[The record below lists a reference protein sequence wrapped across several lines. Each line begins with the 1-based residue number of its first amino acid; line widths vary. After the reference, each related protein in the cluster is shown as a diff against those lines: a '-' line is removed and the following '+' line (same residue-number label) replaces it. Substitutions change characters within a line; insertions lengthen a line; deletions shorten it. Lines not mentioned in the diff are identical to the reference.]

1 MSLVKVYLV
10 LPAIILT
17 NASSCS
23 ISSHLS
29 VEYQSG
35 SSVIDVTLPYWNFIM
50 IFNPNQVTWT
60 LRKGVKLPFAPQENI
75 DSVNNNPVE
84 SVPNFQL
91 TKTVVNSVDAPLN
104 QVAASSGDNS
114 LTHNNEPSIAK
125 VGAPVSINVGADN
138 NAVSPVAPVTETVAH
153 ITDSS
158 ANASQEVASL
168 ATTSTATAQTA
179 TSAPATPTPAT
190 STPLPSQEASTVT
203 AAPSANDTAP
213 VVDGRVVD
221 KSVLEN
227 VKESFPRWKTLPY
240 KLRSKRADL
249 FINLNSDVPFLQSL
263 VDFLKSKGLDIKPY
277 DDSVNYLPS
286 DILLLDKTDLVR
298 QGTVYVLQAG
308 KRAIWNELLIE
319 FGDILK

>member
-1 MSLVKVYLV
+1 
-10 LPAIILT
+10 
-17 NASSCS
+17 
-23 ISSHLS
+23 
-29 VEYQSG
+29 
-35 SSVIDVTLPYWNFIM
+35 M

-60 LRKGVKLPFAPQENI
+60 LRKDVKLPFAPQENG
-75 DSVNNNPVE
+75 DPVNYKPVE
-84 SVPNFQL
+84 SVTSSQL
-91 TKTVVNSVDAPLN
+91 TQAVANTVDSPLN
-104 QVAASSGDNS
+104 QVATRSVDTT
-114 LTHNNEPSIAK
+114 LTHNEEPSIAK

-138 NAVSPVAPVTETVAH
+138 NAVSPVAPVTETVAPV
-153 ITDSS
+153 TDSS

-203 AAPSANDTAP
+203 VAPSANDTAP

-240 KLRSKRADL
+240 KLRAKRADL

>member
-1 MSLVKVYLV
+1 
-10 LPAIILT
+10 
-17 NASSCS
+17 
-23 ISSHLS
+23 
-29 VEYQSG
+29 
-35 SSVIDVTLPYWNFIM
+35 M

-138 NAVSPVAPVTETVAH
+138 NAVS
-153 ITDSS
+153 
-158 ANASQEVASL
+158 
-168 ATTSTATAQTA
+168 
-179 TSAPATPTPAT
+179 
-190 STPLPSQEASTVT
+190 TVT

-227 VKESFPRWKTLPY
+227 VKESFPRWKSLPY
-240 KLRSKRADL
+240 KLRAKRADL

-319 FGDILK
+319 FGDRLK

>member
-1 MSLVKVYLV
+1 
-10 LPAIILT
+10 
-17 NASSCS
+17 
-23 ISSHLS
+23 
-29 VEYQSG
+29 
-35 SSVIDVTLPYWNFIM
+35 M

-91 TKTVVNSVDAPLN
+91 TKTVVNSVDVLLN
-104 QVAASSGDNS
+104 QVATSSVDTT
-114 LTHNNEPSIAK
+114 LTHNEEPSIAK

-190 STPLPSQEASTVT
+190 STPATSTPATSTPATSTPATSTPLPSQEASTVT

-240 KLRSKRADL
+240 KLRAKRADL

-319 FGDILK
+319 FGDRLK

>member
-1 MSLVKVYLV
+1 
-10 LPAIILT
+10 
-17 NASSCS
+17 
-23 ISSHLS
+23 
-29 VEYQSG
+29 
-35 SSVIDVTLPYWNFIM
+35 M

-75 DSVNNNPVE
+75 EAVNNNPAD
-84 SVPNFQL
+84 SVPNAQV
-91 TKTVVNSVDAPLN
+91 TNAEVNTVDASLN
-104 QVAASSGDNS
+104 QVAASSGDTS

-125 VGAPVSINVGADN
+125 VSSPVSINVDTAN
-138 NAVSPVAPVTETVAH
+138 NAVSSASTVTENVAPVTE
-153 ITDSS
+153 SS
-158 ANASQEVASL
+158 VNNLQVTATATTTATPKT
-168 ATTSTATAQTA
+168 ATTSTV
-179 TSAPATPTPAT
+179 SPASSLT
-190 STPLPSQEASTVT
+190 QEVSPVT

-240 KLRSKRADL
+240 KLRAKKADL

-308 KRAIWNELLIE
+308 KRAIWNELLLE
-319 FGDILK
+319 FGDRLK

>member
-1 MSLVKVYLV
+1 
-10 LPAIILT
+10 
-17 NASSCS
+17 
-23 ISSHLS
+23 
-29 VEYQSG
+29 
-35 SSVIDVTLPYWNFIM
+35 M

-75 DSVNNNPVE
+75 ESVNNNSAE
-84 SVPNFQL
+84 RVPNSQVANA
-91 TKTVVNSVDAPLN
+91 VVNTVDASLN
-104 QVAASSGDNS
+104 QAAASFVDTS
-114 LTHNNEPSIAK
+114 LTHNNEPSIFK
-125 VGAPVSINVGADN
+125 VDTHASINVGPDN
-138 NAVSPVAPVTETVAH
+138 SSISTEATITENVDLVSESNANNVQVTATA
-153 ITDSS
+153 TPTT
-158 ANASQEVASL
+158 
-168 ATTSTATAQTA
+168 ATTSTVDP
-179 TSAPATPTPAT
+179 TSSHT
-190 STPLPSQEASTVT
+190 QEALSAT
-203 AAPSANDTAP
+203 AAPPANNTAP

-227 VKESFPRWKTLPY
+227 VKESFPCWKTLPY
-240 KLRSKRADL
+240 KLRAKRADL

-319 FGDILK
+319 FGDRLK

>member
-1 MSLVKVYLV
+1 
-10 LPAIILT
+10 
-17 NASSCS
+17 
-23 ISSHLS
+23 
-29 VEYQSG
+29 
-35 SSVIDVTLPYWNFIM
+35 M

-75 DSVNNNPVE
+75 ESVNNNSAE
-84 SVPNFQL
+84 RVPNSQV
-91 TKTVVNSVDAPLN
+91 TNAVVNTVDAPLN
-104 QVAASSGDNS
+104 QVAASFVDTS

-240 KLRSKRADL
+240 KLRAKRADL

-319 FGDILK
+319 FGDRLK

>member
-1 MSLVKVYLV
+1 
-10 LPAIILT
+10 
-17 NASSCS
+17 
-23 ISSHLS
+23 
-29 VEYQSG
+29 
-35 SSVIDVTLPYWNFIM
+35 M

-91 TKTVVNSVDAPLN
+91 TKTVVNSVDASLN
-104 QVAASSGDNS
+104 QVATSSVDTT
-114 LTHNNEPSIAK
+114 LTHNEEPSIAK

-138 NAVSPVAPVTETVAH
+138 NALSTVAPVTETVAH

-168 ATTSTATAQTA
+168 SPTSTATAQTA
-179 TSAPATPTPAT
+179 TSAPATPIPAT

-240 KLRSKRADL
+240 KLRAKRADL

-319 FGDILK
+319 FGDRLK

>member
-1 MSLVKVYLV
+1 
-10 LPAIILT
+10 
-17 NASSCS
+17 
-23 ISSHLS
+23 
-29 VEYQSG
+29 
-35 SSVIDVTLPYWNFIM
+35 M

-60 LRKGVKLPFAPQENI
+60 LRKDVKLPFAPQENI

-104 QVAASSGDNS
+104 QVATSSVDTT
-114 LTHNNEPSIAK
+114 LTHNEEPSIAK

-179 TSAPATPTPAT
+179 TSATVTSSLATP
-190 STPLPSQEASTVT
+190 TPLPSQESSPAT
-203 AAPSANDTAP
+203 ATLPENDTAP

-240 KLRSKRADL
+240 KLRAKRADL

-319 FGDILK
+319 FGDRLK

>member
-1 MSLVKVYLV
+1 
-10 LPAIILT
+10 
-17 NASSCS
+17 
-23 ISSHLS
+23 
-29 VEYQSG
+29 
-35 SSVIDVTLPYWNFIM
+35 M

-60 LRKGVKLPFAPQENI
+60 LRKDVKLPFAPQENG
-75 DSVNNNPVE
+75 DPVNYKPVE
-84 SVPNFQL
+84 SVTSSQL
-91 TKTVVNSVDAPLN
+91 TQAVANTVDSPLN
-104 QVAASSGDNS
+104 QVATRSVDTT
-114 LTHNNEPSIAK
+114 LTHNEEPSIAK

-138 NAVSPVAPVTETVAH
+138 NAVSPVAPVTETVAPV
-153 ITDSS
+153 TDSS

-240 KLRSKRADL
+240 KLRAKRADL

-277 DDSVNYLPS
+277 EDSVNYLPS

-319 FGDILK
+319 FGDRLK

>member
-1 MSLVKVYLV
+1 
-10 LPAIILT
+10 
-17 NASSCS
+17 
-23 ISSHLS
+23 
-29 VEYQSG
+29 
-35 SSVIDVTLPYWNFIM
+35 M

-60 LRKGVKLPFAPQENI
+60 LRKGVKLPFAPHENI

-91 TKTVVNSVDAPLN
+91 TKTVVNSVDASLN
-104 QVAASSGDNS
+104 QVATSSVDTT
-114 LTHNNEPSIAK
+114 LTHNEEPSIAK

-203 AAPSANDTAP
+203 AAPSANNTAP

-240 KLRSKRADL
+240 KLRAKSADL

-319 FGDILK
+319 FGDRLK

>member
-1 MSLVKVYLV
+1 
-10 LPAIILT
+10 
-17 NASSCS
+17 
-23 ISSHLS
+23 
-29 VEYQSG
+29 
-35 SSVIDVTLPYWNFIM
+35 M

-91 TKTVVNSVDAPLN
+91 TKTVVNSVDASLN
-104 QVAASSGDNS
+104 QVATSSVDTT
-114 LTHNNEPSIAK
+114 LTHNEEPSIAK

-138 NAVSPVAPVTETVAH
+138 NALSTVAPVTETVAH

-190 STPLPSQEASTVT
+190 PTPATSTLLPSQEASTVT

-240 KLRSKRADL
+240 KLRAKRADL

-319 FGDILK
+319 FGDRLK

>member
-1 MSLVKVYLV
+1 
-10 LPAIILT
+10 
-17 NASSCS
+17 
-23 ISSHLS
+23 
-29 VEYQSG
+29 
-35 SSVIDVTLPYWNFIM
+35 M

-104 QVAASSGDNS
+104 QVAASSGENS

-168 ATTSTATAQTA
+168 SPTSTATAQTA

-308 KRAIWNELLIE
+308 KRAIWDELLIE
-319 FGDILK
+319 FGDRLK

>member
-1 MSLVKVYLV
+1 
-10 LPAIILT
+10 
-17 NASSCS
+17 
-23 ISSHLS
+23 
-29 VEYQSG
+29 
-35 SSVIDVTLPYWNFIM
+35 M

-60 LRKGVKLPFAPQENI
+60 LRKGVKLPFAPQENG
-75 DSVNNNPVE
+75 DPVNYKPVE
-84 SVPNFQL
+84 SVTSSQL
-91 TKTVVNSVDAPLN
+91 TQAVANTVDSPLN
-104 QVAASSGDNS
+104 QVATSSVDTS
-114 LTHNNEPSIAK
+114 LTHNYEPSIAK

-240 KLRSKRADL
+240 KLRAKRADL

-319 FGDILK
+319 FGDRLK

>member
-1 MSLVKVYLV
+1 
-10 LPAIILT
+10 
-17 NASSCS
+17 
-23 ISSHLS
+23 
-29 VEYQSG
+29 
-35 SSVIDVTLPYWNFIM
+35 M

-60 LRKGVKLPFAPQENI
+60 LRKDVKLPFAPQENG
-75 DSVNNNPVE
+75 DPVNYKPVE
-84 SVPNFQL
+84 SVTSSQL
-91 TKTVVNSVDAPLN
+91 TQAVANTVDSPLN
-104 QVAASSGDNS
+104 QAATSSVDTT
-114 LTHNNEPSIAK
+114 LTHNEEPSIAK

-138 NAVSPVAPVTETVAH
+138 NAVSPVAPVTETVAPV
-153 ITDSS
+153 TDSS

-190 STPLPSQEASTVT
+190 STSLPFQEASTVT

-240 KLRSKRADL
+240 KLRAKRADL

-319 FGDILK
+319 FGDRLK

>member
-1 MSLVKVYLV
+1 
-10 LPAIILT
+10 
-17 NASSCS
+17 
-23 ISSHLS
+23 
-29 VEYQSG
+29 
-35 SSVIDVTLPYWNFIM
+35 M

-60 LRKGVKLPFAPQENI
+60 LRKDVKLPFAPQENG
-75 DSVNNNPVE
+75 DPVNYKPVE
-84 SVPNFQL
+84 SVTSSQL
-91 TKTVVNSVDAPLN
+91 TQAVANTVDSPLN
-104 QVAASSGDNS
+104 QVSTSSVDTS
-114 LTHNNEPSIAK
+114 LTHNYEPSIAK

-168 ATTSTATAQTA
+168 SPTSTATAQTA
-179 TSAPATPTPAT
+179 TSATVTSSLATP
-190 STPLPSQEASTVT
+190 TPLPSQESSPAT
-203 AAPSANDTAP
+203 AALPENDTAP

-240 KLRSKRADL
+240 KLRAKRADL

-308 KRAIWNELLIE
+308 KRAIWDELLIE
-319 FGDILK
+319 FGDRLK

>member
-1 MSLVKVYLV
+1 
-10 LPAIILT
+10 
-17 NASSCS
+17 
-23 ISSHLS
+23 
-29 VEYQSG
+29 
-35 SSVIDVTLPYWNFIM
+35 M

-60 LRKGVKLPFAPQENI
+60 LRKDVKLPFAPQENG
-75 DSVNNNPVE
+75 DPVNYKPVE
-84 SVPNFQL
+84 SVTSSQL
-91 TKTVVNSVDAPLN
+91 TQAVANTVDSPLN
-104 QVAASSGDNS
+104 QVATRSVDTT
-114 LTHNNEPSIAK
+114 LTHNEEPSIAK

-138 NAVSPVAPVTETVAH
+138 NAVSPVAPVTETVAPV
-153 ITDSS
+153 TDSS

-179 TSAPATPTPAT
+179 TSAPATPTPATSTPAT

-240 KLRSKRADL
+240 KLRAKRADL

-319 FGDILK
+319 FGDRLK

>member
-1 MSLVKVYLV
+1 
-10 LPAIILT
+10 
-17 NASSCS
+17 
-23 ISSHLS
+23 
-29 VEYQSG
+29 
-35 SSVIDVTLPYWNFIM
+35 M

-75 DSVNNNPVE
+75 DSVSNNPVE

-168 ATTSTATAQTA
+168 SLTSTATAQTA

-190 STPLPSQEASTVT
+190 STPLPSQEASPVT

-240 KLRSKRADL
+240 KLRAKRADL

-319 FGDILK
+319 FGDRLK

>member
-1 MSLVKVYLV
+1 
-10 LPAIILT
+10 
-17 NASSCS
+17 
-23 ISSHLS
+23 
-29 VEYQSG
+29 
-35 SSVIDVTLPYWNFIM
+35 M

-60 LRKGVKLPFAPQENI
+60 LRKDVKLPFAPQENG
-75 DSVNNNPVE
+75 DPVNYKPVE
-84 SVPNFQL
+84 SVTSSQL
-91 TKTVVNSVDAPLN
+91 TQAVANTVDSPLN
-104 QVAASSGDNS
+104 QVATSSVDTS
-114 LTHNNEPSIAK
+114 LTHNYEPSIAK
-125 VGAPVSINVGADN
+125 VGAPVSINVCSD
-138 NAVSPVAPVTETVAH
+138 NAVSPVAPVTETVAPV
-153 ITDSS
+153 TDSS

-168 ATTSTATAQTA
+168 ATTSTATSQTA
-179 TSAPATPTPAT
+179 TSAPATPTPATPIPATSTPAT

-240 KLRSKRADL
+240 KLRAKRADL

-308 KRAIWNELLIE
+308 KRAVWNELLIE
-319 FGDILK
+319 FGDRLK

>member
-1 MSLVKVYLV
+1 
-10 LPAIILT
+10 
-17 NASSCS
+17 
-23 ISSHLS
+23 
-29 VEYQSG
+29 
-35 SSVIDVTLPYWNFIM
+35 M

-60 LRKGVKLPFAPQENI
+60 LRKDVKLPFAPQENG
-75 DSVNNNPVE
+75 DPVNYKPVE
-84 SVPNFQL
+84 SVTSSQL
-91 TKTVVNSVDAPLN
+91 TQAVANTVDVSLN
-104 QVAASSGDNS
+104 QVAASSVDTT
-114 LTHNNEPSIAK
+114 LTHNEEPSIAK

-138 NAVSPVAPVTETVAH
+138 NAVSPVAPVTETVAPV
-153 ITDSS
+153 TDSS

-203 AAPSANDTAP
+203 VAPSANDTAP

-240 KLRSKRADL
+240 KLRAKRADL

-319 FGDILK
+319 FGDRLK

>member
-1 MSLVKVYLV
+1 
-10 LPAIILT
+10 
-17 NASSCS
+17 
-23 ISSHLS
+23 
-29 VEYQSG
+29 
-35 SSVIDVTLPYWNFIM
+35 M

-60 LRKGVKLPFAPQENI
+60 LRKDVKLPFAPQENG
-75 DSVNNNPVE
+75 DPVNYKPVE
-84 SVPNFQL
+84 SVTSSQL
-91 TKTVVNSVDAPLN
+91 TQAVANTVDSPLN
-104 QVAASSGDNS
+104 QVATSSVDTS
-114 LTHNNEPSIAK
+114 LTHNYEPSIAK

-168 ATTSTATAQTA
+168 SPTSTATAQTA
-179 TSAPATPTPAT
+179 TSATVTSSLATP
-190 STPLPSQEASTVT
+190 TPLPSQESSPAT
-203 AAPSANDTAP
+203 AALPENDTAP

-240 KLRSKRADL
+240 KLRAKSADL

-319 FGDILK
+319 FGDRLK

>member
-1 MSLVKVYLV
+1 
-10 LPAIILT
+10 
-17 NASSCS
+17 
-23 ISSHLS
+23 
-29 VEYQSG
+29 
-35 SSVIDVTLPYWNFIM
+35 M

-60 LRKGVKLPFAPQENI
+60 LRKDVKLPFAPQENG
-75 DSVNNNPVE
+75 DPVNYKPVE
-84 SVPNFQL
+84 SVTSSQL
-91 TKTVVNSVDAPLN
+91 TQAVANTVDSPLN
-104 QVAASSGDNS
+104 QVATRSVDTT
-114 LTHNNEPSIAK
+114 LTHNEEPSIAK

-240 KLRSKRADL
+240 KLRAKRADL

-319 FGDILK
+319 FGDRLK

>member
-1 MSLVKVYLV
+1 
-10 LPAIILT
+10 
-17 NASSCS
+17 
-23 ISSHLS
+23 
-29 VEYQSG
+29 
-35 SSVIDVTLPYWNFIM
+35 M

-60 LRKGVKLPFAPQENI
+60 LRKGVKLPFAPHENI
-75 DSVNNNPVE
+75 ESVNNNSAE
-84 SVPNFQL
+84 RLPNSQV
-91 TKTVVNSVDAPLN
+91 TNAVVNTVDAPLN
-104 QVAASSGDNS
+104 QAAASFVDTS
-114 LTHNNEPSIAK
+114 LTHNNEPSIFK
-125 VGAPVSINVGADN
+125 VDTHASINVGSDN
-138 NAVSPVAPVTETVAH
+138 SSIPTEATITENVDPVSESNANNVQVTATA
-153 ITDSS
+153 TPTT
-158 ANASQEVASL
+158 
-168 ATTSTATAQTA
+168 ATTSTVDP
-179 TSAPATPTPAT
+179 TSSHT
-190 STPLPSQEASTVT
+190 QEALSAI
-203 AAPSANDTAP
+203 AAPPANNTAP

-240 KLRSKRADL
+240 KLRAKRADL

-319 FGDILK
+319 FGDRLK

>member
-1 MSLVKVYLV
+1 
-10 LPAIILT
+10 
-17 NASSCS
+17 
-23 ISSHLS
+23 
-29 VEYQSG
+29 
-35 SSVIDVTLPYWNFIM
+35 M

-179 TSAPATPTPAT
+179 TSATVPSSLAAP
-190 STPLPSQEASTVT
+190 TPLPSQEFSPAT
-203 AAPSANDTAP
+203 AALPENDTAP

-240 KLRSKRADL
+240 KLRAKRADL

-298 QGTVYVLQAG
+298 QGTVYVLQVG

-319 FGDILK
+319 FGDRLK

>member
-1 MSLVKVYLV
+1 
-10 LPAIILT
+10 
-17 NASSCS
+17 
-23 ISSHLS
+23 
-29 VEYQSG
+29 
-35 SSVIDVTLPYWNFIM
+35 M

-84 SVPNFQL
+84 SVPNSQL
-91 TKTVVNSVDAPLN
+91 TKTVVNSVDVPLN
-104 QVAASSGDNS
+104 QVATSSGDNS

-168 ATTSTATAQTA
+168 SPTSTATAQTA
-179 TSAPATPTPAT
+179 TSAPATPTPVT

-203 AAPSANDTAP
+203 AAPSANDTSP

-221 KSVLEN
+221 KSVLES

-240 KLRSKRADL
+240 KLRAKRADL

-319 FGDILK
+319 FGDRLK

>member
-1 MSLVKVYLV
+1 
-10 LPAIILT
+10 
-17 NASSCS
+17 
-23 ISSHLS
+23 
-29 VEYQSG
+29 
-35 SSVIDVTLPYWNFIM
+35 M

-60 LRKGVKLPFAPQENI
+60 LRKDVKLPFAPQENG
-75 DSVNNNPVE
+75 DPVNYKPVE
-84 SVPNFQL
+84 SVTSSQL
-91 TKTVVNSVDAPLN
+91 TQAVANTVDSPLN
-104 QVAASSGDNS
+104 QVATSSVDTT
-114 LTHNNEPSIAK
+114 LTHNEEPSIAK

-138 NAVSPVAPVTETVAH
+138 NAVSPVAPVTETVAPV
-153 ITDSS
+153 TDSS

-221 KSVLEN
+221 NSVLEN

-240 KLRSKRADL
+240 KLRAKRADL

-319 FGDILK
+319 FGDRLK

>member
-1 MSLVKVYLV
+1 
-10 LPAIILT
+10 
-17 NASSCS
+17 
-23 ISSHLS
+23 
-29 VEYQSG
+29 
-35 SSVIDVTLPYWNFIM
+35 M

-75 DSVNNNPVE
+75 ESVNNNSAE
-84 SVPNFQL
+84 RVPNSQV
-91 TKTVVNSVDAPLN
+91 TNAVVNTVDAPLN
-104 QVAASSGDNS
+104 QVAASFVDTS
-114 LTHNNEPSIAK
+114 LTHNNEPSIFK
-125 VGAPVSINVGADN
+125 VDTPASINVDP
-138 NAVSPVAPVTETVAH
+138 VSE
-153 ITDSS
+153 SS
-158 ANASQEVASL
+158 ANNVQVTATATPTT
-168 ATTSTATAQTA
+168 ATTSTVDP
-179 TSAPATPTPAT
+179 TSSHT
-190 STPLPSQEASTVT
+190 QEALSPT
-203 AAPSANDTAP
+203 AAPPANNTAP

-240 KLRSKRADL
+240 KLRAKRADL

-319 FGDILK
+319 FGDRLK

>member
-1 MSLVKVYLV
+1 
-10 LPAIILT
+10 
-17 NASSCS
+17 
-23 ISSHLS
+23 
-29 VEYQSG
+29 
-35 SSVIDVTLPYWNFIM
+35 M

-60 LRKGVKLPFAPQENI
+60 LRKDVKLPFAPQENG
-75 DSVNNNPVE
+75 DPVNNKPVE
-84 SVPNFQL
+84 SVTSSQL
-91 TKTVVNSVDAPLN
+91 T

-125 VGAPVSINVGADN
+125 VGAPISINVGADN

-168 ATTSTATAQTA
+168 SPTSTATAQTA
-179 TSAPATPTPAT
+179 TSATVT
-190 STPLPSQEASTVT
+190 SSLAAPTPLPSQESSPAT
-203 AAPSANDTAP
+203 AALPENDTAP

-319 FGDILK
+319 FGDRLK

>member
-1 MSLVKVYLV
+1 
-10 LPAIILT
+10 
-17 NASSCS
+17 
-23 ISSHLS
+23 
-29 VEYQSG
+29 
-35 SSVIDVTLPYWNFIM
+35 M

-60 LRKGVKLPFAPQENI
+60 LRKGVKLPFAPQENG
-75 DSVNNNPVE
+75 DPVNYKPVE
-84 SVPNFQL
+84 SVTSSQL
-91 TKTVVNSVDAPLN
+91 TQAVANTVDVSLN

-138 NAVSPVAPVTETVAH
+138 NAVSPEAPVTETVAPV
-153 ITDSS
+153 TDSS
-158 ANASQEVASL
+158 ANASQEVASI
-168 ATTSTATAQTA
+168 ATTST
-179 TSAPATPTPAT
+179 ATPTPAT
-190 STPLPSQEASTVT
+190 STSLPSQEASTVT

-240 KLRSKRADL
+240 KLRAKRADL

-319 FGDILK
+319 FGDRLK

>member
-1 MSLVKVYLV
+1 
-10 LPAIILT
+10 
-17 NASSCS
+17 
-23 ISSHLS
+23 
-29 VEYQSG
+29 
-35 SSVIDVTLPYWNFIM
+35 M

-84 SVPNFQL
+84 GVPNSQL
-91 TKTVVNSVDAPLN
+91 TKTVVNSVDVPLN
-104 QVAASSGDNS
+104 QVATSSGDNS
-114 LTHNNEPSIAK
+114 LTHNNEPPIAK

-168 ATTSTATAQTA
+168 SPTSTATAQTA

-190 STPLPSQEASTVT
+190 STPATSTPLPSQEASTVT
-203 AAPSANDTAP
+203 ATPSANDTAP

-240 KLRSKRADL
+240 KLRAKRADL

-319 FGDILK
+319 FGDRLK

>member
-1 MSLVKVYLV
+1 
-10 LPAIILT
+10 
-17 NASSCS
+17 
-23 ISSHLS
+23 
-29 VEYQSG
+29 
-35 SSVIDVTLPYWNFIM
+35 M

-60 LRKGVKLPFAPQENI
+60 LRKGVKLPFAPQENG
-75 DSVNNNPVE
+75 DPVNNKPVE
-84 SVPNFQL
+84 SVTSSQL
-91 TKTVVNSVDAPLN
+91 TQAVANTVDVSLN

-168 ATTSTATAQTA
+168 SPTSTATAQTA
-179 TSAPATPTPAT
+179 TSAPATPIPAT
-190 STPLPSQEASTVT
+190 STPLSSQEASTVT
-203 AAPSANDTAP
+203 AAPSANNTAP

-240 KLRSKRADL
+240 KLRAKRADL

-319 FGDILK
+319 FGDRLK

>member
-1 MSLVKVYLV
+1 
-10 LPAIILT
+10 
-17 NASSCS
+17 
-23 ISSHLS
+23 
-29 VEYQSG
+29 
-35 SSVIDVTLPYWNFIM
+35 M

-60 LRKGVKLPFAPQENI
+60 LRKDVKLPFAPQENG
-75 DSVNNNPVE
+75 DPVNYKPVE
-84 SVPNFQL
+84 SVTSSQL
-91 TKTVVNSVDAPLN
+91 TQAVANTVDSPLN
-104 QVAASSGDNS
+104 QVATSSVDTS
-114 LTHNNEPSIAK
+114 LTHNYEPSIAK
-125 VGAPVSINVGADN
+125 VGAPVSINVCSDN
-138 NAVSPVAPVTETVAH
+138 VVSPVTPVTETV
-153 ITDSS
+153 TDSS

-168 ATTSTATAQTA
+168 ATTSTV
-179 TSAPATPTPAT
+179 TSSLATP
-190 STPLPSQEASTVT
+190 TPLPSQESSPAT
-203 AAPSANDTAP
+203 ATLPENDTAP

-240 KLRSKRADL
+240 KLRSKSADL
-249 FINLNSDVPFLQSL
+249 FINLNSDVLFLQSL

-319 FGDILK
+319 FGDRLK

>member
-1 MSLVKVYLV
+1 
-10 LPAIILT
+10 
-17 NASSCS
+17 
-23 ISSHLS
+23 
-29 VEYQSG
+29 
-35 SSVIDVTLPYWNFIM
+35 M

-60 LRKGVKLPFAPQENI
+60 LRKGVKLPFAPQENG
-75 DSVNNNPVE
+75 DPVNNKPVE
-84 SVPNFQL
+84 CVTSSQL
-91 TKTVVNSVDAPLN
+91 TQAVANTVEAPLN
-104 QVAASSGDNS
+104 QEATDSVDIT

-125 VGAPVSINVGADN
+125 VGAPVSINVGTDN
-138 NAVSPVAPVTETVAH
+138 NAVSPVAPVSETVAH

-179 TSAPATPTPAT
+179 TSATVT
-190 STPLPSQEASTVT
+190 SSLAAPTPLPSQESSPAT
-203 AAPSANDTAP
+203 AALPENDTAP

-240 KLRSKRADL
+240 KLRAKRADL

-319 FGDILK
+319 FGDRLK

>member
-1 MSLVKVYLV
+1 
-10 LPAIILT
+10 
-17 NASSCS
+17 
-23 ISSHLS
+23 
-29 VEYQSG
+29 
-35 SSVIDVTLPYWNFIM
+35 M

-60 LRKGVKLPFAPQENI
+60 LRKDVKLPFAPQENI

-84 SVPNFQL
+84 SVPNSQL
-91 TKTVVNSVDAPLN
+91 TKTVVNSVDVPLN
-104 QVAASSGDNS
+104 QVATSSGDNS

-168 ATTSTATAQTA
+168 SPTSTATAQTA

-203 AAPSANDTAP
+203 ATPSANDTAP

-240 KLRSKRADL
+240 KLRSKSADL

-319 FGDILK
+319 FGDRLK

>member
-1 MSLVKVYLV
+1 
-10 LPAIILT
+10 
-17 NASSCS
+17 
-23 ISSHLS
+23 
-29 VEYQSG
+29 
-35 SSVIDVTLPYWNFIM
+35 M

-114 LTHNNEPSIAK
+114 LTHNNETSIAK

-179 TSAPATPTPAT
+179 TSATVPSSLAAP
-190 STPLPSQEASTVT
+190 TPLPSQEFSPAT
-203 AAPSANDTAP
+203 AALPENDTAP

-240 KLRSKRADL
+240 KLRAKRADL

-298 QGTVYVLQAG
+298 QGTVYVLQVG

-319 FGDILK
+319 FGDRLK